1 MTIQAGSAPS
11 ENSAWTVP
19 SQSPAAPTKKLGVVQ
34 TGPSGLVLGRTTAGP
49 MVLRLFRR
57 EGTRVVASVNDYVT
71 WLLAFRSVALGAH
84 LTVVT
89 GEPRRWRVLKEVV
102 EQGGGTIDI
111 ATSLAAAPG
120 QGRPYRP
127 SLIIDDL
134 ADGSSDQLRVGAWQ
148 CLVVIVDAGQPNSV
162 NVMRNSDMTILS
174 RVDQRVQ
181 DNLKRSYA
189 IGQLQLRQALNL
201 TSSDIMIAMPRR
213 LVRVNLPPTRSE
225 YDLLFDN

>member
-11 ENSAWTVP
+11 QLSAWTVP
-19 SQSPAAPTKKLGVVQ
+19 TQATTPTKKLGVVQ
-34 TGPSGLVLGRTTAGP
+34 TGPSGLVFGRTASGP
-49 MVLRLFRR
+49 MVVRLFRR
-57 EGTRVVASVNDYVT
+57 EGTRIVASVNDYVT

-89 GEPRRWRVLKEVV
+89 GEPRRWRVLEEVV
-102 EQGGGTIDI
+102 QQGGGTIDVTNTI
-111 ATSLAAAPG
+111 SAAPG

-134 ADGSSDQLRVGAWQ
+134 ADGSSDQLRVGPWQ
-148 CLVVIVDAGQPNSV
+148 CLVAIVDAGQPHSI
-162 NVMRNSDMTILS
+162 NVMRNSDMTLLS
-174 RVDQRVQ
+174 RIDQRVQ
-181 DNLKRSYA
+181 ENLKRSYA

-201 TSSDIMIAMPRR
+201 TSSDVMIAMPRR